1 VLAISVPVSGIFA
14 RLERIGMGKVWFIT
28 GASRGL
34 GAGVATAA
42 LAAGDRVAAT
52 GRDPAAVQRALG
64 ETDDVLSLGLDVT
77 DPASIAAAVNAATA
91 KFGRIDVLVNNAG
104 YGHLGAFEEST
115 PAEVRLQFDTNVFGL
130 MEVTRAVLPV
140 MRRQRSGHVI
150 NISSIGGVTGFASC
164 TLYGSSKFAVE
175 GFSENLQYDVAPF
188 GIHVTVVEPGFFR
201 TDFLDQSSVRYTT
214 NPVGDYAEAS
224 ASTRST
230 YAGHNHQQLG
240 DPAKLGPA
248 LVQLVRTE
256 RPPLHL
262 LLGSDAVKFA
272 EDALA
277 RRQAEIAAWRQLS
290 VSTDYDA

>member
-1 VLAISVPVSGIFA
+1 MS
-14 RLERIGMGKVWFIT
+14 KVWFIT

-34 GAGVATAA
+34 GAEAA
-42 LAAGDRVAAT
+42 RAAMAVGDRVAAT
-52 GRDPAAVQRALG
+52 GRNPAAIHRTLG
-64 ETDDVLSLGLDVT
+64 AHDDLLPLGLDVT
-77 DPASIAAAVNAATA
+77 DPASIAAAVNAAA
-91 KFGRIDVLVNNAG
+91 AQFGRIDVLVNNAG

-115 PAEVRLQFDTNVFGL
+115 PAEVRQQFDTNVFGL

-150 NISSIGGVTGFASC
+150 NISSIGGVIGFASC

-214 NPVGDYAEAS
+214 NPVTDYAEES
-224 ASTRST
+224 ASMRSA
-230 YAGHNHQQLG
+230 YADHNHQQLG

-248 LVQLVRTE
+248 LVQLVRNE
-256 RPPLHL
+256 HPPLHL

-277 RRQAEIAAWRQLS
+277 RRQAEIGAWRQLS
-290 VSTDYDA
+290 VSTDHDA

>member
-1 VLAISVPVSGIFA
+1 
-14 RLERIGMGKVWFIT
+14 MGKVWFIT

-34 GAGVATAA
+34 GAEAA
-42 LAAGDRVAAT
+42 RAAMAAGDKVAAT
-52 GRDPAAVQRALG
+52 GRDPAAIHRTLG
-64 ETDDVLSLGLDVT
+64 AHDDLLPLGLDVT
-77 DPASIAAAVNAATA
+77 DPASIAAAVDAAATQ
-91 KFGRIDVLVNNAG
+91 FGRIDVLVNNAG

-115 PAEVRLQFDTNVFGL
+115 PAEVRQQFDTNVFGL

-188 GIHVTVVEPGFFR
+188 GIYVTVVEPGFFR

-214 NPVGDYAEAS
+214 NPVTDYAEAS
-224 ASTRST
+224 ASMRSAYT
-230 YAGHNHQQLG
+230 DHNHQQLG

-248 LVQLVRTE
+248 LVQLVRNE
-256 RPPLHL
+256 HPPLHL

-277 RRQAEIAAWRQLS
+277 RRHAEIAAWRQLS
-290 VSTDYDA
+290 VSTDHDA